1 LRTYAK
7 TGFLRNSGHTNHVQ
21 ALISKKMIA
30 GENQLIAND
39 LGCQNIFGQNKGWQ
53 R

>member
-1 LRTYAK
+1 
-7 TGFLRNSGHTNHVQ
+7 
-21 ALISKKMIA
+21 MIA
-30 GENQLIAND
+30 REYQLIAND